1 MVPAARCLGARRRQ
15 RTALTPPAIGP
26 RGMAHFGDELRRLRA
41 AQGMSLREAAR
52 RVPCDSGHLSKLA
65 SGRKRPSRAMAERL
79 DEVLGAENALV
90 SLVPAPPASVHPQAE
105 TANPAPW
112 GDEFGRDVSAATKRQ
127 FTAAFLASLGIA

>member
-26 RGMAHFGDELRRLRA
+26 RAMSHFGDELRRLLA

-90 SLVPAPPASVHPQAE
+90 SVGPAPPPSVHPQAE

-112 GDEFGRDVSAATKRQ
+112 VYAFGRGRRGATWPQ
-127 FTAAFLASLGIA
+127 FTALFCPP